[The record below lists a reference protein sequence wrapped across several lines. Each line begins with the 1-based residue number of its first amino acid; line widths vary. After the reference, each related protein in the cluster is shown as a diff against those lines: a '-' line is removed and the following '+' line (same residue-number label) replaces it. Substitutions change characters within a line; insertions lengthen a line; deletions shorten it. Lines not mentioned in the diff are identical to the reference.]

1 MTEQITYKREVH
13 KALVE
18 ARELLA
24 RPYGW
29 IKGSY
34 KREREIKGNV
44 ITGYCLSGAVRQ
56 VTYFD
61 AARSFSFSNRQYER
75 RVSVAASASRFFR
88 EINGRD
94 MVALNDD
101 RKTRKK
107 DVLAALDRC
116 IQASAA

>member
-56 VTYFD
+56 VT
-61 AARSFSFSNRQYER
+61 FSFGNRQYER